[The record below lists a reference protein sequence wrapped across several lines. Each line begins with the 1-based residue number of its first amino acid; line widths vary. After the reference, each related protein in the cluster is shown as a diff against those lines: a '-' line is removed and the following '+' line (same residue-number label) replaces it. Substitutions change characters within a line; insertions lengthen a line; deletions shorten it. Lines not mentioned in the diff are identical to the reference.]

1 MEAGGAGGGDRDRGK
16 RLRPFGESAGARG
29 CGERRPLGA
38 ARVCDRGGVDRA
50 VRLHGYRAG
59 ARDGGGTVGAL
70 PDSVLCSLPA
80 VYAGF
85 AQSVDRTGGKSRNDI
100 VRASGGLAALAP
112 LTASGAPAA
121 AGRGLGQF
129 RLAADRDGDEGHTM
143 IGRGGVLLL
152 LASATLGAQGGTLP
166 PLTSWSDQTHY
177 YVKNAFDAGSL
188 LIPALPAA
196 IVMLDPPS
204 HYPHEWKNG
213 GAAFGRNFGDA
224 LATELAAKTGK
235 YVAAGSFR
243 EDPR

>member
-1 MEAGGAGGGDRDRGK
+1 
-16 RLRPFGESAGARG
+16 
-29 CGERRPLGA
+29 
-38 ARVCDRGGVDRA
+38 
-50 VRLHGYRAG
+50 
-59 ARDGGGTVGAL
+59 
-70 PDSVLCSLPA
+70 
-80 VYAGF
+80 
-85 AQSVDRTGGKSRNDI
+85 
-100 VRASGGLAALAP
+100 
-112 LTASGAPAA
+112 
-121 AGRGLGQF
+121 
-129 RLAADRDGDEGHTM
+129 M

-243 EDPR
+243 EDPRYFRSTDRGAWKRLGHAVGFTFVDRSVHGDRMLAVSNIAGAFAGGFAGRAYLPEGYDDRTHALQRTSGTYFGYAPTLLVGYMTGNIAEEFKPELKRVAKALHIPFVK